1 MSNTLRVG
9 ILGAGGYTG
18 AELVRLLHQH
28 PRLSLVMVGAREKAG
43 KRLTEVLPGALGV
56 SGLADLVLGPFEHRQ
71 ATEIS
76 KRIDVVFLALPHAA
90 SARAGKALYEAGVQ
104 VVDCS

>member
-28 PRLSLVMVGAREKAG
+28 PRLSIVMVGAREKAG
-43 KRLTEVLPGALGV
+43 KRLPMLDTVRARMGEAIDAGMGEQDW
-56 SGLADLVLGPFEHRQ
+56 SGIAKLLLEQG
-71 ATEIS
+71 
-76 KRIDVVFLALPHAA
+76 
-90 SARAGKALYEAGVQ
+90 GKAAN
-104 VVDCS
+104 